1 MKTMLGAV
9 LLLQIL
15 LLVFLFGYHQ
25 QRVEAAY
32 KAGAD
37 SVPKCETATK
47 DPAQWW
53 FGEEDKTKARKKLCG
68 K

>member
-1 MKTMLGAV
+1 MRTMLGAV

-15 LLVFLFGYHQ
+15 MCLFLLGYHTE
-25 QRVEAAY
+25 RVAQAY
-32 KAGAD
+32 KAGVA

-53 FGEEDKTKARKKLCG
+53 FGEDDKTKARKKLCG